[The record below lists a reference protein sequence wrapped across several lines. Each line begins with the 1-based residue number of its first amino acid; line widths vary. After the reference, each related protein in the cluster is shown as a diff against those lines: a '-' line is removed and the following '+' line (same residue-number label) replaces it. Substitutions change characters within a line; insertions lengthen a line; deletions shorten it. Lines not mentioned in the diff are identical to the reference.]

1 MLEAIP
7 TNLFSYNF
15 RLQQGNE
22 LVGEVDVSMF
32 REKAQVE
39 LQDGSYTLR
48 REGLWSGDYLLEKD
62 DRVIARAAKIGLFQP
77 SFEIELPNNRSVL
90 LRRLSM
96 WNRRFGLFEGEK
108 QIGSVYPA
116 GVFTRRS
123 NIDLPG
129 EWPLIDRV
137 FVFWLAFLI
146 WKRQNAAAAS

>member
-15 RLQQGNE
+15 RLQQGGE
-22 LVGEVDVSMF
+22 LVGEVDVSML
-32 REKAQVE
+32 RDKAQVE
-39 LQDGSYTLR
+39 LQEGTYTLR

-62 DRVIARAAKIGLFQP
+62 DTVIARATRTGVFQP
-77 SFEIELPNNRSVL
+77 SFEVALPNSRPVM

-96 WNRRFGLFEGEK
+96 WNRPFGLFEGEK

-116 GVFTRRS
+116 GMFTRRS

-129 EWPLIDRV
+129 DWPLINRI
-137 FVFWLAFLI
+137 FVFWLVFLI
-146 WKRQNAAAAS
+146 WKRQSAA